1 MHACEHEHKHAC
13 MCVYLC
19 DISICMCICT
29 YVCSIFVIL
38 ISHDFSAAVERDAA
52 ANHIMELEKELADLK
67 TKLSKVIFD

>member
-1 MHACEHEHKHAC
+1 MYALHACVYICVTLAYAC
-13 MCVYLC
+13 N
-19 DISICMCICT
+19 MCICT